1 MSSSQI
7 QKSNDSIQ
15 FSAGSQ
21 ENKSFIKEYNSA
33 ISKGDIVKQ
42 PSDNLKMS
50 NSIPAKTIKF
60 NLEAQIIDLNI
71 TIKQLKEKIVS
82 LENENKSLNE
92 KLNQESLNRKKT
104 DEEIKLLKYKVES
117 LTNENNELRLS
128 TEVTESQKY
137 LDSSLKLRNMN
148 SVNDLSNLLESNISE
163 ELTFKK
169 AKSSKI
175 SKSNLRKDF
184 INLKQ
189 RKEKQSNIN
198 EDKIKKE
205 NENKI
210 KKIISEENMER
221 TKQKHLSSKIID
233 DLKKNHNNPEHITND
248 NIKKAFITNQ
258 FDENKAADSLLIN
271 K

>member
-7 QKSNDSIQ
+7 QKSNDSLQ

-128 TEVTESQKY
+128 TELTESQKH

-163 ELTFKK
+163 EFKK

-175 SKSNLRKDF
+175 SKSNLKKDF

-221 TKQKHLSSKIID
+221 SKQKHLSSKIID